1 VGDAEIHGDA
11 TLSLVRALVEA
22 PSKRVFLH
30 ATGRELGALCRE
42 VLEDTANEGA
52 FASVDVTEHDEGE
65 L

>member
-1 VGDAEIHGDA
+1 
-11 TLSLVRALVEA
+11 
-22 PSKRVFLH
+22 
-30 ATGRELGALCRE
+30 LGALRRE